1 LENKKIMET
10 DGKSNGSSNGDK
22 TELPKQE
29 SPLEINLKT
38 YKNLKSVTRHLDLVQ
53 DACKLLAERIIDE
66 AIELSREVDESGL
79 KKADGEKEQIEIKK
93 KIDFAI
99 MLIANGRLHDN
110 SKFFGIEREYLIPG
124 EDPQKVK
131 LAHHQHVTT
140 NKHHPEIWGSL
151 RQMPEIYI
159 AEMVCDWFA
168 RSTEA
173 GTDLRKWIKEQAL
186 EKYSVSANGKTYKV
200 IKKYVDLLLDDPLTR
215 LK

>member
-1 LENKKIMET
+1 M
-10 DGKSNGSSNGDK
+10 DSGKSNGSSNGDK
-22 TELPKQE
+22 QELPKPKTE

-38 YKNLKSVTRHLDLVQ
+38 YKNLKSVTRHIKLVQ
-53 DACKLLAERIIDE
+53 EACDLLSERIIDE

-79 KKADGEKEQIEIKK
+79 KKADGDKEQAEIKK

-99 MLIANGRLHDN
+99 MLIANSRLHDN

-124 EDPQKVK
+124 ADPEKVK

-140 NKHHPEIWGSL
+140 NKHHPEIWGSMQ
-151 RQMPEIYI
+151 QMPDICI

-173 GTDLRKWIKEQAL
+173 GTDLRKWIKEEAL
-186 EKYSVSANGKTYKV
+186 NKYQVSAKGKVYKV
-200 IKKYVDLLLDDPLTR
+200 IKRYVDLLLDNPLTR